1 MCAAR
6 PLPCPADSRL
16 PSRVHRHCNLATMDS
31 VARGNA
37 LEQKRTEY
45 CIHGHFT
52 RAEHDSRGLWGA
64 WWAPTR
70 VLVQQLGRELVEE
83 KVKAFEAALA
93 AEREGDFAAAEAAS
107 DGEDSV

>member
-1 MCAAR
+1 
-6 PLPCPADSRL
+6 
-16 PSRVHRHCNLATMDS
+16 MDGE
-31 VARGNA
+31 ARGNA

-70 VLVQQLGRELVEE
+70 VLVQQLGRGVVEE
-83 KVKAFEAALA
+83 EVAAFEAALA
-93 AEREGDFAAAEAAS
+93 DEREAEFAAAEAPS
-107 DGEDSV
+107 GDEDTV